1 MPWTRCA
8 EIKWKPCGCQPL
20 DELSAAITIKVAGS
34 PDLGYTCQQASST
47 RRVVDTVSSPMSKFI
62 YSFGIIFS
70 GLALGYALQ
79 VLHRSGQLPLPMP
92 IDDLRKLLQK
102 VALLGLNPVAVV
114 GAIWIVRIRDAALIA
129 LPFVGFFALLTGG
142 LLALGAARL
151 LQLGSKQTGAILGEA
166 GFAMVPIYKIFEEV
180 FYYSVG
186 FPIAKYYSGAAQN
199 DAGVVARLKGLTRD
213 PFILVAVSSLI
224 LGALLNLSGLHR
236 PIGYA
241 TVNAVVV
248 PLATI
253 LLLCSIGLALRFSRV
268 GDYLRECVSVSV
280 IKFALV
286 PVSATTLAWLI
297 GFGDIDN
304 ALPLKVVM
312 ILSTMPVAF
321 TALIPPSIYDLDL
334 DLANSCWFVT
344 TAMLVVVLPLLLIL
358 LNKI

>member
-1 MPWTRCA
+1 
-8 EIKWKPCGCQPL
+8 
-20 DELSAAITIKVAGS
+20 
-34 PDLGYTCQQASST
+34 
-47 RRVVDTVSSPMSKFI
+47 MSKFV
-62 YSFGIIFS
+62 YSFGIIFC
-70 GLALGYALQ
+70 GLALGYVLQ
-79 VLHRSGQLPLPMP
+79 VSHRSGRLPLPLP

-102 VALLGLNPVAVV
+102 VALLGLNPVAIV
-114 GAIWIVRIRDAALIA
+114 GAIWIVRVRDAALIA

-142 LLALGAARL
+142 LLALGAARML
-151 LQLGSKQTGAILGEA
+151 RLGSKQTGAIFGCGSFTNIGSIGALICFVFLGEA

-180 FYYSVG
+180 FYYSIG
-186 FPIAKYYSGAAQN
+186 FPIAKYYSGAAQK
-199 DAGVVARLKGLTRD
+199 DVGVAVRLKALTRD

-236 PIGYA
+236 PNVYA

-280 IKFALV
+280 IKFMLV
-286 PVSATTLAWLI
+286 PAATSILAWSI
-297 GFGDIDN
+297 GFGAIDN

-312 ILSTMPVAF
+312 ILSSMPVAF

-344 TAMLVVVLPLLLIL
+344 TALLVAVMPLQLIVLNQI
-358 LNKI
+358 